1 MDIWQLK
8 QRQSLPLEA
17 KVRLS
22 EARIVD
28 WYDHWDGGVYVGF
41 SGGLDSTALLHIVR
55 GLYPHVPA
63 VFCDT
68 GLEFPQIRDF
78 VGTFENVEWLRP
90 AMPFTKV
97 LTTYGYPLISKEQAY
112 YIYQYR
118 NTKGER
124 TRELRL
130 SGNGSNRKTGAI
142 SKRYRYLIEAPFKI
156 SNACCDVMKKR
167 PFHKYAKAT
176 GRKAIIGTMAED
188 SAIRARKYLQAG
200 CNSFGAKIPL
210 SQPLSFWLKADVWE
224 YIRTRELDYCSIYD
238 MGYDRTGCIFCMFGV
253 HLEKGTN
260 RFQRLAV
267 THAELHAY
275 CMENLGM
282 KRVLEFIGVPFE

>member
-17 KVRLS
+17 KVRLTES
-22 EARIVD
+22 RIRD
-28 WYDHWDGGVYVGF
+28 WYDHWDGDVYVAF
-41 SGGLDSTALLHIVR
+41 SGGVDSTALLHIVR
-55 GLYPHVPA
+55 SLYPHVPA

-78 VGTFENVEWLRP
+78 VRTFDNVEWLRP

-97 LTTYGYPLISKEQAY
+97 LTTYGYPLISKEQAGF
-112 YIYQYR
+112 ICQYR
-118 NTKGER
+118 HTNSDKLRNLRWEGRGDKRKNGKIAER
-124 TRELRL
+124 Y
-130 SGNGSNRKTGAI
+130 K
-142 SKRYRYLIEAPFKI
+142 YLVDAPFEI
-156 SNACCDVMKKR
+156 SDKCCDVMKKNPAR
-167 PFHKYAKAT
+167 LYAKRT
-176 GRKAIIGTMAED
+176 GRKGIVGVMTED
-188 SAIRARKYLQAG
+188 SSLRQSDYLKYG
-200 CNSFGAKIPL
+200 CNSFDAREPL
-210 SQPLSFWLKADVWE
+210 SRPLSFWFKADVWE
-224 YIRTRELDYCSIYD
+224 YIRSRELDYCNIYD

-267 THAELHAY
+267 THPQLHAY

-282 KRVLEFIGVPFE
+282 KRVLEHIGVPSE